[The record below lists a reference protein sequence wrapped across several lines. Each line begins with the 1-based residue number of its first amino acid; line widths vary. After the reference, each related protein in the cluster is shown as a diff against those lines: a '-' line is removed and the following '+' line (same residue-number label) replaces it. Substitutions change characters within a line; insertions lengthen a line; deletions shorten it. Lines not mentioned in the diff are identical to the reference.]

1 MSEDIKFLVKCKT
14 SNRYIVDVEW
24 DGTSYSKELYF
35 PRFYSFDTREE
46 AERMKIA
53 GTKVVAVK
61 RTITSSPRHSSY
73 KWHLTPKKKYTVR
86 CSHCG
91 LGTNNPRATFQIAY
105 TEYLQVTCL
114 NPCITETYVEIS

>member
-1 MSEDIKFLVKCKT
+1 MIKYLVKCKST
-14 SNRYIVDVEW
+14 GRYVIDVEW
-24 DGTSYSKELYF
+24 DGITYSKEPYF
-35 PRFYSFDTREE
+35 SKFYSFDTKQE
-46 AERMKIA
+46 AERMKVA